1 MLRLNFCVR
10 DGNRWVPQAIVTG
23 NLRCKR
29 LLLPPFCFR
38 RFGRRMASRL
48 PQFGV
53 ALGFGTLMP
62 CTRAN
67 LDAIA
72 AAFLAM
78 SVRPSYGL
86 PTAFRHFGVRNR
98 FRTLKTAQGRA
109 SLAPDQGALSALPE
123 TPLPPYRL
131 PLPNQFFP
139 RSSPRPI
146 SIIKLHTLPHFH
158 R

>member
-1 MLRLNFCVR
+1 MDPSGYCHRK
-10 DGNRWVPQAIVTG
+10 GAG
-23 NLRCKR
+23 
-29 LLLPPFCFR
+29 LPPSAAAFLFPTLR
-38 RFGRRMASRL
+38 PFSIASRL

-53 ALGFGTLMP
+53 ALGVGILMP
-62 CTRAN
+62 CTWASLN
-67 LDAIA
+67 AIA
-72 AAFLAM
+72 SAFLAS

-109 SLAPDQGALSALPE
+109 SLAPDQGALSALLE